1 MKLIKLLMELLSIGL
16 RRGAAVSKPLLI
28 GIRSD
33 ELITR
38 ARPMVVMKNLI
49 IALSLLVSGAA
60 LAEAQLGKD
69 YSLLNPAQPTSTK
82 KIEVLEFF
90 FYGCSHCFHLHPLLS
105 AWEKTMPKDVEL
117 TLVPTIFR
125 DSWEPMA
132 NTFYA
137 LESMGQQRQL
147 HDALYRAWN
156 EENLALTEADKIAD
170 FVAKRGVDRAKF
182 TAAYNSFSMK
192 SKVTRAKQMIRSYGI
207 SGTPTLVVDGK
218 YVIEGLQPEDA
229 IRTLKEV
236 IVMARKAHRGK

>member
-1 MKLIKLLMELLSIGL
+1 MKNIVRHMIVM
-16 RRGAAVSKPLLI
+16 AALLI
-28 GIRSD
+28 SS
-33 ELITR
+33 T
-38 ARPMVVMKNLI
+38 AF
-49 IALSLLVSGAA
+49 
-60 LAEAQLGKD
+60 AEAQLGKD
-69 YSLLNPAQPTSTK
+69 YNLLNPAQPTSTK

-117 TLVPTIFR
+117 IFVPTVFR

-137 LESMGQQRQL
+137 LESMGKQQQL

-156 EENLALTEADKIAD
+156 EENMVLTDENKIAD
-170 FVAKRGVDRAKF
+170 FVAQHGVDRAKF
-182 TAAYNSFSMK
+182 VAAYNSFSMQ

-218 YVIEGLQPEDA
+218 YVIEGLQPADT
-229 IRTLKEV
+229 IRALKEV
-236 IVMARKAHRGK
+236 IIMARKTHKS

>member
-1 MKLIKLLMELLSIGL
+1 MNKLIKG
-16 RRGAAVSKPLLI
+16 
-28 GIRSD
+28 
-33 ELITR
+33 
-38 ARPMVVMKNLI
+38 
-49 IALSLLVSGAA
+49 LLVAAALFISGAA

-69 YSLLNPAQPTSTK
+69 YSLLNPSQPTSTK

-105 AWEKTMPKDVEL
+105 AWEKTKPKDVEL
-117 TLVPTIFR
+117 TFVPTAFR

-137 LESMGQQRQL
+137 LESMGQQQQL

-156 EENLALTEADKIAD
+156 EENLALTDADKIAD
-170 FVAKRGVDRAKF
+170 FVAKHGVDRAKF
-182 TAAYNSFSMK
+182 TAAYNSFSMQ

-218 YVIEGLQPEDA
+218 YMIEGLQPEDT
-229 IRTLKEV
+229 IRALKEV
-236 IVMARKAHRGK
+236 IVMARKAHRS